1 MYIEILYLY
10 CFLVIGLACIDL
22 ISGVANDAVNFL
34 APAFGCRKKAGKDT
48 TNFILFFAFI
58 GIMIG
63 VLSSNGM
70 MEVARKG
77 VFNPSV
83 ITFVEMITVF
93 GVISLVDPFILRTF
107 NNLKL
112 PTSTTVSLVFGLYGS
127 ALAVKF
133 IHLDSSDEFINSA
146 KVLTMIIGILL
157 SVIVAFKSGA
167 ILQYIARIVLPYDY
181 LKRSRVLLILFAA
194 FCNTAITYLV
204 LVKGLKNADFL
215 DSFWLIENIKLYL
228 PIGAFVFWGIFFF
241 IFSFILKDILTIVVL
256 CGTLSIGLAFAGND
270 LVNFIGVGM
279 AALESVTLFSQ
290 SSMNNPEVFY
300 MTGLARKVEV
310 NHWYLVIAG
319 LIMGIT
325 LWRSQ
330 KARGVLGRSIG
341 LANTSRSQYDED
353 SSYISRLLVRKFIR
367 LRGFCIQYI
376 PKSVNEFLD
385 RRLNVVQD
393 KNQTYAFDKVRACV
407 MLSVSSI
414 IISLATSYKLPLST
428 TYITFMVAMGAA
440 FADRSWGRE
449 SAVHRVN
456 GVLSVI
462 IGWFMTAFSAS
473 IICFIVTLFFLKAG
487 IGLLIFCMTLYLFW
501 NIYDLFREKSEDHTS
516 DETEELQSFD
526 KICISYIRSF
536 DSFLSSVFSCLTI
549 KNGQEG
555 NLDKL
560 IDLKKSIKV
569 QKQQFKEIRDSIL
582 SKSNIVHS
590 YETRRVLADV
600 KDTFN
605 SLQELIHICHK
616 YVSES
621 KSFSKEQFDELQTI
635 SGNFHQM
642 IVTYEK
648 TFSQLDFRRA
658 KIHDSIIHNIQV
670 YEKQDYERS
679 DSEES
684 GFFIY
689 SEILEEAEKVVD
701 LVNRLR
707 KRLKTIYNSHS

>member
-1 MYIEILYLY
+1 M
-10 CFLVIGLACIDL
+10 
-22 ISGVANDAVNFL
+22 
-34 APAFGCRKKAGKDT
+34 
-48 TNFILFFAFI
+48 
-58 GIMIG
+58 
-63 VLSSNGM
+63 
-70 MEVARKG
+70 
-77 VFNPSV
+77 
-83 ITFVEMITVF
+83 
-93 GVISLVDPFILRTF
+93 
-107 NNLKL
+107 
-112 PTSTTVSLVFGLYGS
+112 
-127 ALAVKF
+127 
-133 IHLDSSDEFINSA
+133 
-146 KVLTMIIGILL
+146 
-157 SVIVAFKSGA
+157 
-167 ILQYIARIVLPYDY
+167 
-181 LKRSRVLLILFAA
+181 
-194 FCNTAITYLV
+194 
-204 LVKGLKNADFL
+204 
-215 DSFWLIENIKLYL
+215 
-228 PIGAFVFWGIFFF
+228 
-241 IFSFILKDILTIVVL
+241 
-256 CGTLSIGLAFAGND
+256 
-270 LVNFIGVGM
+270 
-279 AALESVTLFSQ
+279 
-290 SSMNNPEVFY
+290 
-300 MTGLARKVEV
+300 
-310 NHWYLVIAG
+310 
-319 LIMGIT
+319 
-325 LWRSQ
+325 
-330 KARGVLGRSIG
+330 
-341 LANTSRSQYDED
+341 
-353 SSYISRLLVRKFIR
+353 
-367 LRGFCIQYI
+367 
-376 PKSVNEFLD
+376 NEFLD

-516 DETEELQSFD
+516 DETEELQSFY

-679 DSEES
+679 ESEES

-689 SEILEEAEKVVD
+689 SEISISIGLLPLE
-701 LVNRLR
+701 
-707 KRLKTIYNSHS
+707 